1 MGFIRKVA
9 KNVKK
14 GFKKLFSSKLGRV
27 VGMVGLYFAMGAI
40 AKGLTG
46 AFGQAATTTAETAAT
61 TAGEAAATTAGEAA
75 ATTAGD
81 AVATAAS
88 NTEAAAN
95 AINTIEN
102 AANSGEL
109 VNAST
114 SITDVVTNTNN
125 KLFAEGDLFQAT
137 RQQSLIPTEGVSFS
151 KAVTD
156 PAALTQQGYADTFG
170 QTLRK
175 GLDSTGQFIKDIP
188 TKLAEAPGKAYEYVT
203 GPDFLPDVAKGAA
216 TSFVTSEIMGEP
228 ETPFYGGGV
237 QPQPTM
243 EGPKSAYVAEVQ
255 NQIPQMRGMDFNQI
269 NQSLFYGT
277 LSPQWLM
284 SQAQYG

>member
-1 MGFIRKVA
+1 MGFLRKVGR
-9 KNVKK
+9 NIKK

-46 AFGQAATTTAETAAT
+46 TFGQAATTTAETAAT
-61 TAGEAAATTAGEAA
+61 TAGEAAV
-75 ATTAGD
+75 TTAGD

-125 KLFAEGDLFQAT
+125 NLFAEGDLFQAT
-137 RQQSLIPTEGVSFS
+137 RQQSLVPTEGVSFS

-243 EGPKSAYVAEVQ
+243 EEPKSAYVAEVQ
-255 NQIPQMRGMDFNQI
+255 NQIPQMQGMDFNQI

-284 SQAQYG
+284 SQSQYG

>member
-1 MGFIRKVA
+1 MGKLRKIG
-9 KNVKK
+9 KKLKK

-46 AFGQAATTTAETAAT
+46 TFGQAATTTAETAAT
-61 TAGEAAATTAGEAA
+61 TAGEAAATTAS
-75 ATTAGD
+75 D

-114 SITDVVTNTNN
+114 SITDVVSNTD
-125 KLFAEGDLFQAT
+125 KTLFSSDPNTITGLKGKVDTSSIVAEKAYPSTLG
-137 RQQSLIPTEGVSFS
+137 GKFS
-151 KAVTD
+151 KGVDTIA
-156 PAALTQQGYADTFG
+156 QGFRD
-170 QTLRK
+170 L
-175 GLDSTGQFIKDIP
+175 P
-188 TKLAEAPGKAYEYVT
+188 TTLAEAPGKTYEYLT

-255 NQIPQMRGMDFNQI
+255 NQIPQMQGMDFNQI

-284 SQAQYG
+284 SQSQYG

>member
-1 MGFIRKVA
+1 MGFLRKVG
-9 KNVKK
+9 KKIKK
-14 GFKKLFSSKLGRV
+14 GIKKLFSSKLGSI

-46 AFGQAATTTAETAAT
+46 TFGQAATTTAET
-61 TAGEAAATTAGEAA
+61 AATTAGEAA

-114 SITDVVTNTNN
+114 SITDVVSNTD
-125 KLFAEGDLFQAT
+125 KTLFSSDPNTITGLKGKVDTSSIVAEKAYPSTLG
-137 RQQSLIPTEGVSFS
+137 GKFS
-151 KAVTD
+151 KGVDTIA
-156 PAALTQQGYADTFG
+156 QGFRD
-170 QTLRK
+170 L
-175 GLDSTGQFIKDIP
+175 P
-188 TKLAEAPGKAYEYVT
+188 TTLAEAPGKAYEYVT

-228 ETPFYGGGV
+228 EEPFISGGV
-237 QPQPTM
+237 MPQPTM
-243 EGPKSAYVAEVQ
+243 EAAQGAYVSEVS
-255 NQIPQMRGMDFNQI
+255 NQLPQFQGTNFQQL

-277 LSPQWLM
+277 LSPQFLM
-284 SQAQYG
+284 GQMG